1 MVYILDTNSIRVIG
15 NYYPDRFPSFWERF
29 DISVEQEKIVS
40 VREVY
45 RELDYQITK
54 PYLREWIDGNKGMF
68 LIPTQEETNFVGQI
82 FAIPHFQTLI
92 RKKNQLTGRPVAD
105 PFVIACAYAKKA
117 CVVSEEKLKENAAS
131 IPNICIHFGIECTNI
146 EGMMERE
153 DWEF

>member
-29 DISVEQEKIVS
+29 DNSVEQEKIVS

-54 PYLREWIDGNKGMF
+54 PYLREWVDDHKVMF
-68 LIPTQEETNFVGQI
+68 LIPTQEETNFVSQI
-82 FAIPHFQTLI
+82 FAIPHFQALI
-92 RKKNQLTGRPVAD
+92 RKKHQLTGMPVAD
-105 PFVIACAYAKKA
+105 PFVIACAYANQA
-117 CVVSEEKLKENAAS
+117 CVVSEEALKANAAS
-131 IPNICIHFGIECTNI
+131 IPNICKHFGIECTNI